1 MHHTYT
7 PAHTRSKLE
16 YIENLKK
23 ARNRILP
30 KIENAARAG
39 PRQTMLMIELCVPC
53 NTFSHF
59 RQKGIRLGFG
69 PRGTGF

>member
-1 MHHTYT
+1 MSASVIKLCLQVVSWSVSATLPAKAARVNTYT

-16 YIENLKK
+16 YVENLKK

-39 PRQTMLMIELCVPC
+39 ARAAAD
-53 NTFSHF
+53 H
-59 RQKGIRLGFG
+59 
-69 PRGTGF
+69 